1 MSCCL
6 PTKTDASE
14 EWGSVVLTVLIRS
27 RMLKNH
33 GVDDDAMML
42 MNLSVV
48 VDLFFFF
55 VE

>member
-1 MSCCL
+1 
-6 PTKTDASE
+6 
-14 EWGSVVLTVLIRS
+14 VVLTVLIRS

-48 VDLFFFF
+48 VDLFFF